1 MLCVCVCDTLGS
13 KIFNYKIC
21 ENKMSNFFLNE
32 FVKDQCA
39 LCIDRYIFYFFTQ
52 RDEVYISFPF
62 LSQVLYCHRAPATQ
76 KSMRASSSTVVCQ

>member
-1 MLCVCVCDTLGS
+1 MCVCVIHVGTTLGS

-39 LCIDRYIFYFFTQ
+39 HFALIDIFFIFLLNVMKFTFPSPFCPKCYIVTELQ
-52 RDEVYISFPF
+52 P
-62 LSQVLYCHRAPATQ
+62 H
-76 KSMRASSSTVVCQ
+76 KSR